1 MLLFICKYIFAY
13 LFNVHISPLIQP
25 SYLGPM
31 VEKYLSKWSVLEQTY
46 SLCDKFTIIIYS
58 CMWPTC
64 ANMFSTNWEGTPSIL
79 IKKVFLGGEGGL
91 EFSFTQNIEEY
102 LWTSIFYKGFA
113 IVNSCSKRFWHFSPP
128 FLLTYKVLSYLILN
142 DSPMKR
148 ISLENN

>member
-79 IKKVFLGGEGGL
+79 IKKVFFFFWGGEDWSSPSL
-91 EFSFTQNIEEY
+91 KTLKNTPELQYFIRVLLLLTVA
-102 LWTSIFYKGFA
+102 LKGFDISA
-113 IVNSCSKRFWHFSPP
+113 HHF
-128 FLLTYKVLSYLILN
+128 Y
-142 DSPMKR
+142 
-148 ISLENN
+148 